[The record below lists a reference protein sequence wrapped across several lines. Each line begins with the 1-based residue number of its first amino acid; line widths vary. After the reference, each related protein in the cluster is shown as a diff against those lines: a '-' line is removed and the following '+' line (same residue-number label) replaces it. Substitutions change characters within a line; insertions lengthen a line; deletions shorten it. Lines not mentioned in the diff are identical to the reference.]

1 MEIGVERNHDGLH
14 PEGSAEDGLIGRGS
28 HSQISNVLRND
39 PQSRQMRNGRSRQ
52 ALVQQQLHTL
62 AGKSSTLSSKL
73 AAA

>member
-1 MEIGVERNHDGLH
+1 
-14 PEGSAEDGLIGRGS
+14 
-28 HSQISNVLRND
+28 VLRND